1 MKNTPNSHLYFGY
14 PESKPH
20 SLSIDIWI
28 NAYSLVLW
36 MFVGGQT
43 IYPAFIGLDIHQ
55 NPDETLYSWAKED
68 SGDYHTLPELA
79 HHTALTG
86 KPSEVCGTKY

>member
-1 MKNTPNSHLYFGY
+1 MKNTPTSHPYFGC
-14 PESKPH
+14 PGSKPH
-20 SLSIDIWI
+20 FLSIDIRI
-28 NAYSLVLW
+28 NASSLVLW

-43 IYPAFIGLDIHQ
+43 IYPAFIGLDTHQ

-68 SGDYHTLPELA
+68 SGDYHTLPELS

-86 KPSEVCGTKY
+86 EPSSVCDTKY